1 LPSDPTRKIPN
12 TDHAEHD
19 QRDSASRRD
28 ETWKKLRKRCGKSA
42 DLDVF
47 PEADA
52 VGDRLHFFAWT
63 LIDPGVARMAL
74 AVRSGADGAAS
85 LRRTRF

>member
-1 LPSDPTRKIPN
+1 MVPLLSFGPARAGLIGRSNPLPGTTADGHGRPATTPLN
-12 TDHAEHD
+12 D

-28 ETWKKLRKRCGKSA
+28 ETWKKLRKRCRKSA

-52 VGDRLHFFAWT
+52 VCDRLHFRAWT
-63 LIDPGVARMAL
+63 LIQAL
-74 AVRSGADGAAS
+74 RG
-85 LRRTRF
+85 